1 VPGSGCRPAL
11 RPSDSE
17 PRWSLRGHPGRA
29 RLPRCGRQARQPRRV
44 RLGTRMRPAAKSMCS
59 PSSEHS
65 SRSRS
70 PARASVAP
78 MARERPRC
86 CVGAYAGVARAGR
99 IRVGEILDVQSPPH
113 PPEPTIR
120 GALGAV
126 LGSMTR
132 AAEPGP
138 RPRSETA
145 PAPVVCP
152 QARDPARPVGSSRS
166 AWRPRGVIRCP
177 RRGQRALVLRQG
189 ACSAYRE
196 TSGSGSKLVFMEE
209 LLHRGR
215 RVTPRQNCAL
225 HFA

>member
-1 VPGSGCRPAL
+1 MGARSGRGGPAGMAPPGTSGRRWLL
-11 RPSDSE
+11 RTAMPYSC
-17 PRWSLRGHPGRA
+17 P
-29 RLPRCGRQARQPRRV
+29 
-44 RLGTRMRPAAKSMCS
+44 TR
-59 PSSEHS
+59 
-65 SRSRS
+65 
-70 PARASVAP
+70 VAP

-152 QARDPARPVGSSRS
+152 QARVPRAPS
-166 AWRPRGVIRCP
+166 AHPGPRGGRGASSGVRVAASELWFSGKGHA
-177 RRGQRALVLRQG
+177 RRTRKRAE
-189 ACSAYRE
+189 A
-196 TSGSGSKLVFMEE
+196 
-209 LLHRGR
+209 GR
-215 RVTPRQNCAL
+215 SSSSWRSCCIAVGV
-225 HFA
+225 